1 MKRTFKL
8 AIVLLC
14 LAAMAAMSSCSKEQ
28 SYKETIIGKWQL
40 VDCKLFNSDGSAV
53 DMTQDI
59 EDVFA
64 NIAWTFNSDG
74 TVTVTSNYGAG
85 TVSWLIEGDKITFS
99 SGVEYTIEKLTS
111 TKMILKG
118 KSGEYNATLYFDKV
132 K

>member
-1 MKRTFKL
+1 
-8 AIVLLC
+8 
-14 LAAMAAMSSCSKEQ
+14 
-28 SYKETIIGKWQL
+28 
-40 VDCKLFNSDGSAV
+40 
-53 DMTQDI
+53 MTQDI